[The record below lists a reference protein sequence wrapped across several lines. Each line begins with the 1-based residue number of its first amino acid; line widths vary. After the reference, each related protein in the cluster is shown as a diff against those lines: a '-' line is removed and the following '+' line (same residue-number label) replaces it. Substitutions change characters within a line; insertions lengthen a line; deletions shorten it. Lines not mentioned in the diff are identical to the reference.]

1 MEVSVKSKFLL
12 LINITSIFNKT
23 IIKVLGKNHL
33 KFELKDSKNG

>member
-1 MEVSVKSKFLL
+1 MEVSVKFKLLL

-23 IIKVLGKNHL
+23 KIKVLCKNRF